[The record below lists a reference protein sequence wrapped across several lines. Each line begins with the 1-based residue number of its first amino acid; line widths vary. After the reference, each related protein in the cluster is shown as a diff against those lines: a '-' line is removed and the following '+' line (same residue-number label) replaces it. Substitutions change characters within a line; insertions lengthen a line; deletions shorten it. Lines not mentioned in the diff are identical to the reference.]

1 MTTTKTTPKKR
12 GRPAKN
18 TGPKLPAKAKATPRP
33 KTSVK
38 KTPTA
43 PATDSLPINPF
54 IHEVLSLAD
63 AQNSNA
69 KKVEVLKNYEHD
81 CLKVLFV
88 WNFDSSVISLL
99 PPGEVPYG
107 ESNAQTTFAG
117 TLSDNIAREAAG
129 GESATGQDLDGRNK
143 TTIRREYQNFYHY
156 VQGGNGSLSTV
167 RREMMFI
174 DLLQG
179 LHPREAEILVLVK
192 DKDLGTKY
200 NISLDNV
207 KQAYQDIQWG
217 NRS

>member
-12 GRPAKN
+12 GRPAKSA
-18 TGPKLPAKAKATPRP
+18 GPKLPAKSKATPRP
-33 KTSVK
+33 KTTVK
-38 KTPTA
+38 KTPAA

-54 IHEVLSLAD
+54 VFEILDLAS
-63 AQNSNA
+63 AQKSNA

-117 TLSDNIAREAAG
+117 SLSENIAREAQG

-179 LHPREAEILVLVK
+179 LHPKEAEILVLVK
-192 DKDLGTKY
+192 DKDLETKY
-200 NISLDNV
+200 NVSLDNV

>member
-12 GRPAKN
+12 GRPPKSTT
-18 TGPKLPAKAKATPRP
+18 TGPKLPAKSKAKPR
-33 KTSVK
+33 V
-38 KTPTA
+38 KTPAA

-63 AQNSNA
+63 AQKSNA

-117 TLSDNIAREAAG
+117 SLSENIAREAQG
-129 GESATGQDLDGRNK
+129 GESATGQDLDG
-143 TTIRREYQNFYHY
+143 
-156 VQGGNGSLSTV
+156 SC
-167 RREMMFI
+167 
-174 DLLQG
+174 LLYTSDAAD
-179 LHPREAEILVLVK
+179 E
-192 DKDLGTKY
+192 
-200 NISLDNV
+200 
-207 KQAYQDIQWG
+207 
-217 NRS
+217 

>member
-38 KTPTA
+38 KTPAA

-117 TLSDNIAREAAG
+117 
-129 GESATGQDLDGRNK
+129 
-143 TTIRREYQNFYHY
+143 
-156 VQGGNGSLSTV
+156 SLS
-167 RREMMFI
+167 E
-174 DLLQG
+174 L
-179 LHPREAEILVLVK
+179 
-192 DKDLGTKY
+192 
-200 NISLDNV
+200 SL
-207 KQAYQDIQWG
+207 IHI
-217 NRS
+217 

>member
-38 KTPTA
+38 KTPAA

-63 AQNSNA
+63 VQNSNA
-69 KKVEVLKNYEHD
+69 KKVEVLRNYEHD

>member
-38 KTPTA
+38 KTPAA

-99 PPGEVPYG
+99 PPGEGPYG

>member
-12 GRPAKN
+12 GRPAKS
-18 TGPKLPAKAKATPRP
+18 TGPKLPAKSKAKPTPKPR
-33 KTSVK
+33 
-38 KTPTA
+38 TPAA

-63 AQNSNA
+63 VQNSNA
-69 KKVEVLKNYEHD
+69 KKVEVLRNYEHD

-117 TLSDNIAREAAG
+117 TLSDNIVREAAG

-143 TTIRREYQNFYHY
+143 TTIRREL
-156 VQGGNGSLSTV
+156 SL
-167 RREMMFI
+167 I
-174 DLLQG
+174 
-179 LHPREAEILVLVK
+179 HI
-192 DKDLGTKY
+192 
-200 NISLDNV
+200 
-207 KQAYQDIQWG
+207 
-217 NRS
+217 